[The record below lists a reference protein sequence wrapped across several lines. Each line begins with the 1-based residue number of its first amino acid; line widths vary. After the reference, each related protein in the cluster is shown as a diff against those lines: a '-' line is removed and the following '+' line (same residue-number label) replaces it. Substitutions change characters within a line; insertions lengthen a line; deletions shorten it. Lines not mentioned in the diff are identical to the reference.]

1 MECTVSSYLFAFI
14 DVLKSPR
21 GNSERFVLVTLK
33 YRHIDDLRSF
43 TLQTESLNIT
53 MTTAKDTL
61 GQEVIIFNMG

>member
-1 MECTVSSYLFAFI
+1 MSSYLFAFV
-14 DVLKSPR
+14 DVLKSLR

-43 TLQTESLNIT
+43 TLHSDSLNIT

-61 GQEVIIFNMG
+61 GQKVILLNMR